1 MCGISAFFARESI
14 PDFSVIDKLFS
25 DMQKRGSDGFGCT
38 WIRNIN
44 GKRTIDLTYR
54 NVKNYSDPECKKK
67 IKDEIYPQLK
77 IGDILIG
84 IQRASPET
92 ESATDVNRIEKTL
105 QPVVNKNHGLVIV
118 HNGAVSRRIDDE
130 LRSWSIKT
138 REYKFKTDIDSEAIL
153 CSIVKYQRNLK
164 NAFEY
169 LSGGFAVIGFDEQKD
184 SLFVANDHMQIAHGY
199 IRGIGFFLH
208 SDCDTIGKIIQDV
221 TGMNRDGVFIWES
234 HYHHFLDG
242 HAIREIDLQSGFMKK
257 IKYNPRYIVGDT
269 FDSSKKE

>member
-25 DMQKRGSDGFGCT
+25 DMQKRGCDGFGCT

-44 GKRTIDLTYR
+44 GKRIIDLTYR
-54 NVKNYSDPECKKK
+54 NIKNYSDPECKKK

-77 IGDILIG
+77 IGDVLIG
-84 IQRASPET
+84 IQRAAPET
-92 ESATDVNRIEKTL
+92 EVATDVNRIEKTL
-105 QPVVNKNHGLVIV
+105 QPVVNKNHGLVVV
-118 HNGAVSRRIDDE
+118 HNGACSRRIEDE
-130 LRSWSIKT
+130 LRQWSIKT
-138 REYKFKTDIDSEAIL
+138 REYKFHTDIDSESIL
-153 CSIVKYQRNLK
+153 CAIVKYQRNLK

-208 SDCDTIGKIIQDV
+208 SDNETLTDIIFDI
-221 TGMNRDGVFIWES
+221 TKCKRNGICIWETF
-234 HYHHFLDG
+234 YNHFLDG
-242 HAIREIDLQSGFMKK
+242 HAIREIDLQSGFMTKT
-257 IKYNPRYIVGDT
+257 KYTPRYIVGDT